1 MSIKLI
7 ELVNS
12 VEALNKLS
20 ETKLPASVAFSLGKF
35 LKEITTDVDT
45 YNKVKAD
52 KASQYG
58 IPVLDKDGNQT
69 DQVTF
74 VQDGK
79 ITEGGEKFVAEMK
92 EIEDKEVSV
101 TPPEIKIKDLGDAV
115 IEPKYMV
122 ALHWLIKE

>member
-12 VEALNKLS
+12 VEALNKIS

-35 LKEITTDVDT
+35 LKEISADIET
-45 YNKVKAD
+45 YNKVKAT
-52 KASQYG
+52 KASEYG

-74 VQDGK
+74 VKDGK
-79 ITEGGEKFVAEMK
+79 VTEGGEKFVAEMQ
-92 EIEDKEVSV
+92 EIENKELSV
-101 TPPEIKIKDLGDAV
+101 VIPEIKIKDLGDAI
-115 IEPKYMV
+115 IEPRYFV
-122 ALHWLIKE
+122 ALSWLIKE